1 MNDAR
6 RATDGVILPL
16 RSRRLRGAGEA
27 CCLCLHWSALML
39 GDAAD
44 YRSMDT
50 AIKRYVAEVR
60 NAGKRAISFFYYS
73 GHGVANPDTQI
84 NYLIPV
90 DVSYPSDASLW
101 YQSFQQNDVI
111 DKLSRQAPN
120 ATHYVVFDAC
130 RNELNLSGSAAKALG
145 GKKALSRCSR
155 WPDGFGIRYP
165 PSRRSA
171 K

>member
-1 MNDAR
+1 
-6 RATDGVILPL
+6 VSPL
-16 RSRRLRGAGEA
+16 VSPV
-27 CCLCLHWSALML
+27 L

-60 NAGKRAISFFYYS
+60 NAGKGAISFFYYS

-90 DVSYPSDASLW
+90 DVSDPSDASLW

-111 DKLSRQAPN
+111 DKLSRQQRHLLCCVRFMLCSMLV
-120 ATHYVVFDAC
+120 AT
-130 RNELNLSGSAAKALG
+130 S
-145 GKKALSRCSR
+145 
-155 WPDGFGIRYP
+155 
-165 PSRRSA
+165 
-171 K
+171 